1 LICKV
6 HPEYVLNE
14 GIAGIENLENINAPF
29 WKSRYES
36 IRNFERHISQNGT
49 IILKFFLNVSKKE
62 QKKRF
67 LERIDDPSKN
77 WKFSSADID
86 ERQKWDQY
94 MKVYEEAINATSE
107 AHAPWYVI
115 PADKKWFTR
124 IAISKII
131 IETFKSMQLQLPE
144 LSVSEKLKL
153 EDCRKRLL
161 NEH

>member
-1 LICKV
+1 
-6 HPEYVLNE
+6 
-14 GIAGIENLENINAPF
+14 
-29 WKSRYES
+29 
-36 IRNFERHISQNGT
+36 
-49 IILKFFLNVSKKE
+49 
-62 QKKRF
+62 
-67 LERIDDPSKN
+67 
-77 WKFSSADID
+77 
-86 ERQKWDQY
+86 